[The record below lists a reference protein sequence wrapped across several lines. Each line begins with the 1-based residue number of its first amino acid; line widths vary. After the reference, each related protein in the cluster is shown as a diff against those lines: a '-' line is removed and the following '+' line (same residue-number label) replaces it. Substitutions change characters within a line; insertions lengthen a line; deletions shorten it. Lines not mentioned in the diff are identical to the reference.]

1 MSNQPDTSLLI
12 DARALAL
19 ACCALRR
26 EEEEGRRSKPEP
38 ILVACAG
45 GQSNAAPWSNGPI
58 GERGPNASLP
68 KTNRPRPS
76 GRSDVRREQ
85 W

>member
-1 MSNQPDTSLLI
+1 MSNQHETSLLI

-26 EEEEGRRSKPEP
+26 EEEEGRGTKPEP

-45 GQSNAAPWSNGPI
+45 GQSNAAPWSNCPI
-58 GERGPNASLP
+58 GGRGPNASLP
-68 KTNRPRPS
+68 KTNRTRPS
-76 GRSDVRREQ
+76 GRSDVQQEQ